1 MSVEF
6 EYWWLLVL
14 PLFFTLGWIAAR
26 VDIKQLLSEST
37 ALPAAY
43 FKGLNFLIS
52 DQHDKAVEAFS
63 EAMQANT
70 DSLELH
76 FALGSLFRRTGETDR
91 AINMHLNLLD
101 KKELTD
107 NQRSAV
113 KAELAQ
119 DYLKAGLFD
128 RAEELFKGLDDTRY
142 RQPALNALLE
152 IYVRERE
159 WAQAIATATELE
171 RLSGVPFRVEIAQYY
186 CEMAMNE
193 LIARNQDAARIQLNL
208 ALDANKNCV
217 RANVMLGD
225 LEASNGAHQAAISH
239 WKRIEFQQPE
249 YLGLVAGKM
258 LKSYRA
264 TQPAKGKPLKSGLK
278 EGLAQLNVYLETY
291 KLPSLMSTLYE
302 ATLNEEGAEKAAKL
316 ARNEL
321 IRQPSLTTLDQL
333 LQARAMADETE
344 APVKNRSNN
353 QDIQLMQQTVRN
365 AIGNRAAYHC
375 DQCGFRAKQ
384 YHWQCPACNAWESL
398 PAEPSE
404 AVSREM
410 TVKRT
415 NGK

>member
-1 MSVEF
+1 MNIEF
-6 EYWWLLVL
+6 EYWWLLIL

-26 VDIKQLLSEST
+26 VDIKQLIAEST
-37 ALPAAY
+37 TLPAAY

-52 DQHDKAVEAFS
+52 DQHAKAVEAFS
-63 EAMQANT
+63 EAVQANT

-101 KKELTD
+101 KKELTE
-107 NQRSAV
+107 NQKTAV

-119 DYLKAGLFD
+119 DYLKAGLYD

-142 RQPALNALLE
+142 RQPALHALLE

-159 WAQAIATATELE
+159 WLRAIETATELE
-171 RLSGVPFRVEIAQYY
+171 RLSGVPFRREIAQYY
-186 CEMAMNE
+186 CELAMNE
-193 LIARNQDAARIQLNL
+193 IIAQQQDAARVQLDL

-217 RANVMLGD
+217 RANVLLGD
-225 LEASNGAHQAAISH
+225 LEASNGAHQAAISA
-239 WKRIEFQQPE
+239 WKRIEYQQPE
-249 YLGLVAGKM
+249 YLGLVANKM

-264 TQPAKGKPLKSGLK
+264 LEPVNGGQLKQ
-278 EGLAQLNVYLETY
+278 GLAQLNTYLETY
-291 KLPSLMSTLYE
+291 KLPSLMAALYE
-302 ATLNEEGAEKAAKL
+302 ATLAEESPEKAVKL

-333 LQARAMADETE
+333 LQARAMADETSIKKQ
-344 APVKNRSNN
+344 ANN

-384 YHWQCPACNAWESL
+384 HHWQCPACNAWEAL

-404 AVSREM
+404 AISREM
-410 TVKRT
+410 TVK
-415 NGK
+415 KLK